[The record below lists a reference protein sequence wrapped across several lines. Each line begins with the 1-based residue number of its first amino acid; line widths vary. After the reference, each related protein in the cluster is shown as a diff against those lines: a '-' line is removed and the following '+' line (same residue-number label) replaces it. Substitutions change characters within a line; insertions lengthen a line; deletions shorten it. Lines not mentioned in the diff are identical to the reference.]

1 MRTFLQDIHINQKD
15 LDLFLTLND
24 KSKLEFLSDLQ
35 HEPKHVS
42 ILKQLSKFKK
52 RFDVEDDDIIF
63 DRKIFKH
70 KNSVV
75 LVIVRND
82 ILIISSNSKRAIKE
96 VKWKFFGDG
105 YMFGKCG
112 KFKNLTY
119 YKHTEFYKTMGILS
133 PICLS

>member
-1 MRTFLQDIHINQKD
+1 MRTDLQNIHINQKD

-52 RFDVEDDDIIF
+52 TFDVEDNVIF

-70 KNSVV
+70 KNNVV
-75 LVIVRND
+75 LVVLRDD
-82 ILIISSNSKRAIKE
+82 ILIISSNSRRAIKE

-105 YMFGKCG
+105 YMFSKRGKI
-112 KFKNLTY
+112 KNLSY
-119 YKHTEFYKTMGILS
+119 YKHTEFYRTMGILS

>member
-1 MRTFLQDIHINQKD
+1 MRTDLQNIHINQKD

-35 HEPKHVS
+35 REPKHVS

-52 RFDVEDDDIIF
+52 TFDVEDNVIF

-70 KNSVV
+70 KNNVV
-75 LVIVRND
+75 LVVLRDD

-105 YMFGKCG
+105 YMFSKRGKI
-112 KFKNLTY
+112 KNLAY
-119 YKHTEFYKTMGILS
+119 YKHTEFYRELAEDLDTA
-133 PICLS
+133 

>member
-1 MRTFLQDIHINQKD
+1 MRTDLQNIHINQKD

-35 HEPKHVS
+35 REPKHVS
-42 ILKQLSKFKK
+42 ILKQLSKFKE
-52 RFDVEDDDIIF
+52 RFETEEDDILF

-70 KNSVV
+70 KNNVV
-75 LVIVRND
+75 LVVLRNNV
-82 ILIISSNSKRAIKE
+82 LIISSNSKRAFRE

-105 YMFGKCG
+105 YMFCKRGKL
-112 KFKNLTY
+112 KNLAY
-119 YKHTEFYKTMGILS
+119 YKYTEFYRTMGILS

>member
-1 MRTFLQDIHINQKD
+1 MRTDLQNIHINQKD

-35 HEPKHVS
+35 REPKHVS

-52 RFDVEDDDIIF
+52 TFDVEDNVIF

-70 KNSVV
+70 KNNVV
-75 LVIVRND
+75 LVVLRDD
-82 ILIISSNSKRAIKE
+82 ILIISSNSRRAIKE

-105 YMFGKCG
+105 YMFSKRGKI
-112 KFKNLTY
+112 KNLSY
-119 YKHTEFYKTMGILS
+119 YKHTEFYRTMGILS

>member
-1 MRTFLQDIHINQKD
+1 MRTDLQNIHINQKD

-42 ILKQLSKFKK
+42 ILKQLSKFKE
-52 RFDVEDDDIIF
+52 RFETEEDDLF

-70 KNSVV
+70 KNNVV
-75 LVIVRND
+75 LVVVRND

-105 YMFGKCG
+105 YMFSKRGKI
-112 KFKNLTY
+112 KNLAY

>member
-1 MRTFLQDIHINQKD
+1 MRTHLQDIHINQKD

-35 HEPKHVS
+35 RVPKHIS

-105 YMFGKCG
+105 YMFSKRGNI
-112 KFKNLTY
+112 KNLTY